1 MTATF
6 AAHKRKF
13 KFGKLTKMCVN
24 VCFIKENLN
33 LQISHEI
40 KNMLWNIYNSYL
52 LAKFQ
57 PQNVYLIIF
66 SSILNET

>member
-1 MTATF
+1 
-6 AAHKRKF
+6 
-13 KFGKLTKMCVN
+13 MCVN